1 MLAISRS
8 LAFLIAVTITA
19 PAYAFDCKAREPES
33 FATFFSHF
41 SDDKQFAT
49 SRTIYPI
56 RSIKWEFGVD
66 DNGNDVSAPTRST
79 ISREKNSKAPTLSAY
94 MTENGLT
101 ARTKPLSQ
109 RVVEVEVLKPNTD
122 WIVIFRFARKGHC
135 WFFTE
140 YEDQSL

>member
-1 MLAISRS
+1 MLRPSILLISA
-8 LAFLIAVTITA
+8 LLPLQTF
-19 PAYAFDCKAREPES
+19 AFDCKGSEKES
-33 FATFFSHF
+33 FPTFFERFSH
-41 SDDKQFAT
+41 DKRFAV

-56 RSIKWEFGVD
+56 RSIKWEFGAD
-66 DNGNDVSAPTRST
+66 DKGNDVSAPTRST
-79 ISREKNSKAPTLSAY
+79 ISKETNSKAPALSAY
-94 MTENGLT
+94 MTDNGLT

-109 RVVEVEVLKPNTD
+109 RVVEIEVLKPDTD